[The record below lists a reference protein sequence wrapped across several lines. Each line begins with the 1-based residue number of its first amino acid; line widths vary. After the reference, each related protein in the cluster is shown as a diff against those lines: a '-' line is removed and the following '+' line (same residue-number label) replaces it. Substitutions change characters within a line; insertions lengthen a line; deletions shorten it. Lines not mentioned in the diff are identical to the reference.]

1 MTMIYI
7 DQNIFYT
14 VLGVAGFGLI
24 TTLLLGFA
32 IMSISE
38 IKTLIYAK
46 FTKRPLILMHTALK
60 ETQLYTGK
68 LEGKSKKKFN
78 KYDLPEFGTKF
89 TPLPEMVNHLGGS
102 RVIDYYSKCPLA
114 MEAKAIAAF
123 RDVEALLKEHGI
135 TPTETILDIVITMS
149 DEEINE
155 LYNIN
160 ATSLE
165 NVEIT
170 LSPEDIMELRNTLRN
185 QFIKDGQF
193 VFEVAK
199 DFVFLMQTETARS
212 LDESIA
218 IAREQAI
225 EDARLGTVDKN
236 TQMTIIYIITLLM
249 GGGIAYKIVVG

>member
-14 VLGVAGFGLI
+14 ILGIAGLGMITTFVLGFS
-24 TTLLLGFA
+24 

-60 ETQLYTGK
+60 ETQLYSGK
-68 LEGKSKKKFN
+68 LEGKKKKFN

-89 TPLPEMVNHLGGS
+89 TPLPEMVNHIGGS

-135 TPTETILDIVITMS
+135 TPTESILDIIITMS
-149 DEEINE
+149 DEEIKD
-155 LYNIN
+155 LYDIS

-165 NVEIT
+165 NIEIS
-170 LSPEDIMELRNTLRN
+170 LSPEDIMALRNTLRS

-225 EDARLGTVDKN
+225 EDARLGTTDKN